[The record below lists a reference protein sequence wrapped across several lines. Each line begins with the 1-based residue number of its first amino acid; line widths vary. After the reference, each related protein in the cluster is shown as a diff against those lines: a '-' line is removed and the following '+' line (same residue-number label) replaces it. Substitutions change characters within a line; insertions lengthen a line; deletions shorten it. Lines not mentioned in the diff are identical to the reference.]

1 MFANLFNRAE
11 APMDNAIGDL
21 GNRVVI
27 AIPFLVALGFASASL
42 ALALYRSYGAET
54 GNLIVAGAFVLLG
67 IIVTLIVQ
75 QRTRARVEA
84 AAAAAAAAEA
94 SPTDHAEGKAAPTSI
109 FDDETLMAVVASAAP
124 IVLPA
129 VLRTGMKNWPLVLAA
144 AAGLYVFSQ
153 SQAPTETRSPPRSV

>member
-1 MFANLFNRAE
+1 MFANLFHRAE
-11 APMDNAIGDL
+11 ATMDNAIGDL

-67 IIVTLIVQ
+67 VIVALVVQ
-75 QRTRARVEA
+75 ARTRARMEA
-84 AAAAAAAAEA
+84 AAAEPPPA
-94 SPTDHAEGKAAPTSI
+94 DHPEDKAAPPSI

-153 SQAPTETRSPPRSV
+153 AQAETRYPPRSV